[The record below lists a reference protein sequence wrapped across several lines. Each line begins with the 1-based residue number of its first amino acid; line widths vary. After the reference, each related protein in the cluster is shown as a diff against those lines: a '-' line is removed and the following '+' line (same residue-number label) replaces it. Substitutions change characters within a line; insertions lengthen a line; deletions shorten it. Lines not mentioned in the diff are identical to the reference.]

1 MEENEARR
9 KGLEKFLIRI
19 ARHPVLASTKLFRE
33 FLTAKDEKV
42 PNCTLSVYISL
53 ECNGDLQEWKIGRHL
68 SKVLKSKK
76 MFSSPFYYAVKY
88 PPFNVPVNQ

>member
-42 PNCTLSVYISL
+42 KKKGVP
-53 ECNGDLQEWKIGRHL
+53 HL
-68 SKVLKSKK
+68 F
-76 MFSSPFYYAVKY
+76 MRVKL
-88 PPFNVPVNQ
+88 